1 MVCWIYIEVSKVSES
16 LQQRGQAIDMQG
28 SEDEGEE
35 MKWRWREE
43 RGDNVE
49 ITSPGTDSIAFWHR
63 SHARKAFGGSWLGSI
78 RVLFKSSPLLL
89 MTTVMT

>member
-1 MVCWIYIEVSKVSES
+1 MKIRWAAHLCVGLLKYIEVSKVSES

-43 RGDNVE
+43 RGDNAE
-49 ITSPGTDSIAFWHR
+49 ITSPGTDSILAQIMLGR
-63 SHARKAFGGSWLGSI
+63 SLAAVG
-78 RVLFKSSPLLL
+78 
-89 MTTVMT
+89 

>member
-1 MVCWIYIEVSKVSES
+1 MKIRWAAHYVLVCLEYIELSKVSET

-49 ITSPGTDSIAFWHR
+49 ITSPGTDSIAFWH
-63 SHARKAFGGSWLGSI
+63 SEITYMLG
-78 RVLFKSSPLLL
+78 RRLAAVC
-89 MTTVMT
+89 